1 MAFCVRV
8 CLRMQMTWSQLF
20 PVSQRAKEA
29 DAVLSGSL
37 SVCAHRGQAHG
48 HEHLCRVGGGN
59 GSVCVCFVH

>member
-1 MAFCVRV
+1 
-8 CLRMQMTWSQLF
+8 MTWSQLF

-48 HEHLCRVGGGN
+48 HERLCRVGGGN